1 MVAFRQILVPTDFG
15 KYAGRALDVAV
26 ELSEKFDASL
36 TLLHVYE
43 IPIYA
48 YSAMS
53 FMPAELLASVAEA
66 AQKELDAA
74 LVALR
79 SRAPGA
85 KGILRRGV
93 AWEEILAAI
102 EETRGDLV
110 VMGTHGHRGIAHILL
125 GSVAEKIVRLSHVPV
140 LTVRASGE
148 ART

>member
-1 MVAFRQILVPTDFG
+1 MVAFKQILVPTDFG
-15 KYAGRALDVAV
+15 KYAERALDVAV

-43 IPIYA
+43 IPTYA
-48 YSAMS
+48 YATMS
-53 FMPAELLASVAEA
+53 FTPVELLTSVAEA
-66 AQKELDAA
+66 AQQEFDAA
-74 LVALR
+74 LVTLR

-93 AWEEILAAI
+93 AWESILAAI
-102 EETRGDLV
+102 EETRADLV

-140 LTVRASGE
+140 LTVREDAHGSP
-148 ART
+148 

>member
-15 KYAGRALDVAV
+15 KYARRALDVAV

-43 IPIYA
+43 IPTYA
-48 YSAMS
+48 YATMS
-53 FMPAELLASVAEA
+53 FTPVELLTSVAEA
-66 AQKELDAA
+66 AQQEFDAA
-74 LVALR
+74 LVTLR

-93 AWEEILAAI
+93 AWEVILAAS
-102 EETRGDLV
+102 EESRADLV

-125 GSVAEKIVRLSHVPV
+125 GSVAEKIVRLSQVPV
-140 LTVRASGE
+140 LTVRASAE
-148 ART
+148 A